1 MQRSP
6 ARKGATGILRERTN
20 GKTNRTDVRARIL
33 NAGAGSGKTYQ
44 LAYKYVRDVIGE
56 PERYRHILA
65 VTFTNKA
72 TEEMKS
78 RILERI
84 HELASG
90 AASPYLDAL
99 CRELALDAD
108 TVRSRA
114 QVVRSAILH
123 DYSHFTVLTIDK
135 FFQRILRAFIRELGI
150 APDYN
155 TEIETD
161 AIVGRSA
168 DLLVEQIAVDAEL
181 RRWLMAFVQ
190 ERIEEGRRWDIRE
203 GVLALSGELFKERNR
218 PALGAGRSKE
228 ELGRIVGRAAAETKK
243 SQDEMRRIAAEAV
256 GRIARAG
263 LGIADFPYKGSGFA
277 AYFYKTAQGVFEP
290 YGARVQDACGRESAW
305 GKAGSPA
312 QGLRTE
318 LQPLLQRMCAL
329 YDRNARFWNTT
340 ALLRENYR
348 SFALLADLYA
358 KVQALCNEENMMLL
372 SETKYILS
380 EFIGRND
387 APFIYEKAGT
397 RFDRFMIDEF
407 QDTSARE
414 WENFLP
420 LLQNAMSQSEETSV
434 LLVGDIKQSIYRW
447 RGGDWRILHT
457 AAREA
462 LGAEGTEVVQLR
474 ENYRS
479 LPAVV
484 EFNNR
489 IVGGAV
495 AADNARLNAEL
506 LAAAESGRLPAADKA
521 ALTDTLADAYRGHAQ
536 TAARKSERTGYVRIA
551 AFAEEPPVV
560 DCIKELLD
568 RGFRPKDILIL
579 VRSNSEGSRVA
590 ETLLDFKR
598 ANRDPRYRF
607 DVMTQ
612 EALVVGRA
620 PVCAFAAAALRL
632 AVKPSDPMPRAV
644 YNGYLGRA
652 YDSPLPEEEQEFCRT
667 IRLLPPEE
675 AFERIVMRHR
685 LHEREAENAYLQ
697 AFHEAIIRFS
707 ARRVADI
714 PLFLKW
720 WDETGSG
727 QSLSVE
733 QSETT
738 VGIMTIHKAKGLQ
751 NKAVILP
758 YCSWPLDPDA
768 SKQPVV
774 WGEARTEA
782 TDGLGR
788 FPVKYKRNMADSH
801 FSAEYFRE
809 LVYTH
814 VDNINLLY
822 VALTR
827 AEEALYIY
835 IPQQARN
842 RNHVG
847 TLLTGCI
854 AADGDACELDG
865 MRGRCTCA
873 EAGTVYEFGEA
884 AGPAPQKSEARK
896 TAHLVLEGYA
906 TAQPALRLR
915 LPSQR
920 YFEEEEAAE
929 LAPRNL
935 GILLHKAFENA
946 ATEADILGAIG
957 EMEANARLSAAEAA
971 ALRGAV
977 GKALADERA
986 REWFGGGW
994 DAVRNEREIVVPHD
1008 SRLRRPD
1015 RVMTRGRRAVVV
1027 DYKFGEREPEKYR
1040 RQLRE
1045 YASLLRG
1052 MGYDQTEGYL
1062 WYVKLGTIEKVV

>member
-1 MQRSP
+1 M
-6 ARKGATGILRERTN
+6 
-20 GKTNRTDVRARIL
+20 RARIL
-33 NAGAGSGKTYQ
+33 NASAGSGKTYQ
-44 LAYKYVRDVIGE
+44 LAYKYVRDVIEE
-56 PERYRHILA
+56 PDRYRHILA

-84 HELASG
+84 HEIASG
-90 AASPYLDAL
+90 AASPYLAAL
-99 CRELALDAD
+99 CDELELDAD
-108 TVRSRA
+108 TVRTRA
-114 QVVRSAILH
+114 RVVRSKILH

-161 AIVGRSA
+161 TVVGRSA
-168 DLLVEQIAVDAEL
+168 DLLVEQITTDAEL
-181 RRWLMAFVQ
+181 RKWLMEFVQ

-203 GVLALSGELFKERNR
+203 GMLALSGELFKEQNR
-218 PALGAGRSKE
+218 AALGTGRSKE
-228 ELGRIVGRAAAETKK
+228 ELGRIVGRAASEARRT
-243 SQDEMRRIAAEAV
+243 QDQMQALANHAV
-256 GRIARAG
+256 GTIARAG
-263 LGIADFPYKGSGFA
+263 MCLDDFPYKTAGFA
-277 AYFYKTAQGVFEP
+277 SYFYKTAQGLFEP
-290 YGARVQDACGRESAW
+290 YGARVKDACAKESAW
-305 GKAGSPA
+305 GKPGTSA
-312 QGLRTE
+312 QTLRAE
-318 LQPLLQRMCAL
+318 LQPLLQEMCAL

-340 ALLRENYR
+340 TLLRENYR

-358 KVQALCNEENMMLL
+358 KVQALCDEENMMLL

-380 EFIGRND
+380 EFIGHND
-387 APFIYEKAGT
+387 TPFIYEKAGA
-397 RFDRFMIDEF
+397 RYDRFMIDEF
-407 QDTSARE
+407 QDTSVRE

-420 LLQNAMSQSEETSV
+420 LLQNAMAQSEATSV

-457 AAREA
+457 EARQA
-462 LGAEGTEVVQLR
+462 LGTDGTEIVQLK

-479 LPAVV
+479 LPVV
-484 EFNNR
+484 VGFNNR

-506 LAAAESGRLPAADKA
+506 LQAVEAGRLPSSEKA
-521 ALTDTLADAYRGHAQ
+521 ALTDTLADAYRGHEQ
-536 TAARKSERTGYVRIA
+536 TAARESDRQGYVRIA
-551 AFAEEPPVV
+551 AFADEPPVI
-560 DCIKELLD
+560 DCIREVLD

-579 VRSNSEGSRVA
+579 VRSNSEGSKIA

-598 ANRDPRYRF
+598 TNTDPRYRF

-612 EALVVGRA
+612 EALVVGSA
-620 PVCAFAAAALRL
+620 PVCAFVAAALRL
-632 AVKPSDPMPRAV
+632 AVRPDDLLSRAV
-644 YNGYLGRA
+644 YNSYLDRPFDA
-652 YDSPLPEEEQEFCRT
+652 PLSDEEQHFCRSV
-667 IRLLPPEE
+667 RLLSPEE

-685 LHEREAENAYLQ
+685 LQERKDENAYLQ
-697 AFHEAIIRFS
+697 AIHEAVIRFCS
-707 ARRVADI
+707 RKVADI

-751 NKAVILP
+751 NKVVILP
-758 YCSWPLDPDA
+758 YCSWVLDPEA

-774 WGEARTEA
+774 WGEAQEDIA
-782 TDGLGR
+782 AGLGR
-788 FPVKYKRNMADSH
+788 FPVKYKKNMADSH
-801 FSAEYFRE
+801 FSAEYYRE

-827 AEEALYIY
+827 AEEALYLF

-847 TLLTGCI
+847 NLLWNCI
-854 AADGDACELDG
+854 AANGTSCELDG
-865 MRGRCTCA
+865 LTGRYSVT
-873 EAGTVYEFGEA
+873 EAGAIYEFGQA
-884 AGPAPQKSEARK
+884 AGPAARQPDARSAEH
-896 TAHLVLEGYA
+896 TVLEDYP
-906 TAQPALRLR
+906 TAEPSLRLR

-920 YFEEEEAAE
+920 YFEGEDTAE

-935 GILLHKAFENA
+935 GILLHRAFENA
-946 ATEADILGAIG
+946 ATAEDIRKAVATMQTDGLLTASEAGTLQ
-957 EMEANARLSAAEAA
+957 EAVEK
-971 ALRGAV
+971 V
-977 GKALADERA
+977 LADETA
-986 REWFGGGW
+986 RGWFDGRW
-994 DAVRNEREIVVPHD
+994 DAVRNEHEIIVPHD
-1008 SRLRRPD
+1008 SRIRRPD
-1015 RVMTRGRRAVVV
+1015 RVMLRGKKAVVV
-1027 DYKFGEREPEKYR
+1027 DYKFGEREPEKYK

-1045 YASLLRG
+1045 YAGLLHD
-1052 MGYDQTEGYL
+1052 MGYSQTEGYL
-1062 WYVKLGTIEKVV
+1062 WYVKLGIIERVV

>member
-1 MQRSP
+1 MRRVAP
-6 ARKGATGILRERTN
+6 TGNLPRTEEN
-20 GKTNRTDVRARIL
+20 KPNRTEVRARIL

-56 PERYRHILA
+56 PGRYRHILA

-72 TEEMKS
+72 TEEMKT

-90 AASPYLDAL
+90 AASPYLEAL
-99 CRELALDAD
+99 CRELSLDAC

-114 QVVRSAILH
+114 QAVRSAILH

-161 AIVGRSA
+161 AVVGRSA
-168 DLLVEQIAVDAEL
+168 DLLVDEIAVDAEL

-218 PALGAGRSKE
+218 PALGAGCSKE
-228 ELGRIVGRAAAETKK
+228 ELSRIVGRAAAETKK
-243 SQDEMRRIAAEAV
+243 SQDQMRRLAAEAV
-256 GRIARAG
+256 ARIARSG
-263 LGIADFPYKGSGFA
+263 LSSADFPYKGSGFA
-277 AYFYKTAQGVFEP
+277 AYFYKTAQEVFEP
-290 YGARVQDACGRESAW
+290 YGARVRDACGKESAW
-305 GKAGSPA
+305 GKAGSPVQA
-312 QGLRTE
+312 LRTE
-318 LQPLLQRMCAL
+318 LQPLLQEMCTI

-358 KVQALCNEENMMLL
+358 KMQAICNEENMMLL

-380 EFIGRND
+380 AFIGRND

-420 LLQNAMSQSEETSV
+420 LLQNAMAQSEETSV

-479 LPAVV
+479 LPAIVD
-484 EFNNR
+484 FNNR
-489 IVGGAV
+489 IVGGVA

-506 LAAAESGRLPAADKA
+506 LAAAESGRLSPADKA
-521 ALTDTLADAYRGHAQ
+521 ALTDTLAAAYADHAQ
-536 TAARKSERTGYVRIA
+536 TVGRKSDRKGYVRVA
-551 AFAEEPPVV
+551 AFTDEPPVV
-560 DCIKELLD
+560 DCIKEILD

-579 VRSNSEGSRVA
+579 VRSNSEGAKVA
-590 ETLLDFKR
+590 ETLLAFKR
-598 ANRDPRYRF
+598 TNDDPRYRF

-612 EALVVGRA
+612 EALLVGRA
-620 PVCAFAAAALRL
+620 PVCAFVAAALRL
-632 AVKPSDPMPRAV
+632 AVKPADPMSEAV
-644 YNGYLGRA
+644 YNGYLGRP
-652 YDSPLPEEEQEFCRT
+652 YDAPLPEEESEFCRG

-685 LHEREAENAYLQ
+685 LHERKSENAYLQ
-697 AFHEAIIRFS
+697 AIHEAIIRFS
-707 ARRVADI
+707 ARKAADI

-774 WGEARTEA
+774 WGEAQTEA

-788 FPVKYKRNMADSH
+788 FPVKYKRYMAESH
-801 FSAEYFRE
+801 FSTEYFRE
-809 LVYTH
+809 LVYTN

-847 TLLTGCI
+847 SLLAGCI
-854 AADGDACELDG
+854 AANGSECEVDGL
-865 MRGRCTCA
+865 RGSCTFA
-873 EAGTVYEFGEA
+873 EAGAVYEFGEA
-884 AGPAPQKSEARK
+884 TGPALQRAETRK
-896 TAHLVLEGYA
+896 TEHIVLEGYA
-906 TAQPALRLR
+906 TAQPVLRLR

-920 YFEEEEAAE
+920 YFEEEETAR

-946 ATEADILGAIG
+946 ATEADIYGAIG
-957 EMEANARLSAAEAA
+957 EMQANAQLSQAEAA
-971 ALRGAV
+971 ALRDAV
-977 GKALADERA
+977 SRALEDERA

-994 DAVRNEREIVVPHD
+994 DAVHNEREIVVPHD

-1027 DYKFGEREPEKYR
+1027 DYKFGERDPERYR

-1045 YASLLRG
+1045 YAALLRG
-1052 MGYDQTEGYL
+1052 MGYDRTEGYL